1 MRVDVCVFLC
11 VCICANALLAPFH
24 PVPGPNFKSY
34 LARAS
39 ALGCAV
45 VHAVVCCKQPFTIS
59 LSDVSQSLVSVFIDK
74 LAMRSYSSLQMDEM
88 NVNGIS
94 LCMFVSDFSGCFVK
108 TECDHQTRDVPIP
121 VDCSRG
127 SAKVLSG
134 ILKDGVKN
142 PTV

>member
-1 MRVDVCVFLC
+1 MCVC

-94 LCMFVSDFSGCFVK
+94 LCMFVLDFSDCFVK
-108 TECDHQTRDVPIP
+108 NRMRPPDSIFANTGRMLKGKCH
-121 VDCSRG
+121 G
-127 SAKVLSG
+127 SKWNF
-134 ILKDGVKN
+134 KDAVKKL
-142 PTV
+142 TV